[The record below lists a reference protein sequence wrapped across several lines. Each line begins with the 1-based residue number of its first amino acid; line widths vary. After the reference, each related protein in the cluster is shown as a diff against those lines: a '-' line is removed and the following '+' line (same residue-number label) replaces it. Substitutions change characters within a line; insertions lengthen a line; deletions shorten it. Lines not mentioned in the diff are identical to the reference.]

1 MKYAPSG
8 ATQFTPVYYI
18 FGVDYTYG
26 RSGSRFPTVENTSVA
41 ALFLFLALTSTHV
54 TLQGRGLEL
63 TKSVLS
69 SNRFT
74 KFANHD

>member
-8 ATQFTPVYYI
+8 ATVYYV

-26 RSGSRFPTVENTSVA
+26 GSGSRLPTVENTSVA
-41 ALFLFLALTSTHV
+41 ALFLALTSTHV

-63 TKSVLS
+63 TKISEIQ
-69 SNRFT
+69 
-74 KFANHD
+74 